1 MEVLGLWRHAVK
13 SLQGERLES
22 ARVEDDGLAGDRR
35 WGIRDVRTGRILTAR
50 RRPELLGAAA
60 SYDGELPVI
69 TLPDGRTAV
78 GPGPGTDGLL
88 SRWLGSP
95 VSLVAS
101 AGNAGGRAE
110 YFADATD
117 DNSQA
122 IEWTMP
128 AGRYVDSAAVLVLS
142 TASLRTAAELHPG
155 GAWDPRR
162 FRPNVL
168 IDAEGTG
175 WLEDEWAG
183 RTLSIGA
190 VVLVPLQPCIR
201 CTMVTRAQP
210 GLEADAAS
218 FAPWPVT
225 IVVCSASGAT
235 CSPAAPCQSG
245 KKRSS
250 ELAAPPGAA
259 RTVSDRV
266 TRSADLPMAGLSRDH
281 AALRY
286 VVPPRCK
293 ARWRR
298 PRRPSP

>member
-1 MEVLGLWRHAVK
+1 MKVLGLWRHAVK
-13 SLQGERLES
+13 SLQGEWLES
-22 ARVEDDGLAGDRR
+22 ARLEDDGLAGDRR
-35 WGIRDVRTGRILTAR
+35 WGIRDARTGRILTAR

-69 TLPDGRTAV
+69 SLPDGRTAV

-117 DNSQA
+117 DSSQA

-155 GAWDPRR
+155 GVWDPRR

-168 IDAEGTG
+168 IDVEGTG

-190 VVLVPLQPCIR
+190 VVLAPLEPCVR

-210 GLEADAAS
+210 GLEADVDVFRTLARHHRGLFGVWCDVLTGGTLSVGEEAIIG
-218 FAPWPVT
+218 ARRPVE
-225 IVVCSASGAT
+225 SGAH
-235 CSPAAPCQSG
+235 
-245 KKRSS
+245 R
-250 ELAAPPGAA
+250 
-259 RTVSDRV
+259 
-266 TRSADLPMAGLSRDH
+266 
-281 AALRY
+281 
-286 VVPPRCK
+286 
-293 ARWRR
+293 
-298 PRRPSP
+298 